1 MIFAVACD
9 KVPLLAP
16 TQSTITLSVNSTTV
30 GVNGT
35 VQVIAT
41 VVEQAGTPVQNGTLV
56 TFTGSL
62 GSFDPVDAETTNGKA
77 TTIFRSNGESGT
89 AKIGAVSGGAKAT
102 EVDLKI
108 GGAAADQVVVRAE
121 PGTVPVT
128 GGTTQIVA
136 SVIDVNGNPLVG
148 APVVFSADNGV
159 LSPNSAVTN
168 SAGEARTSLET
179 TRTTI
184 VRAAVGAKFAT
195 VTVTAVPLP
204 TISIALASSGGIGAG
219 QPEVGSPVSFTVT
232 PGTPS
237 GSGTA
242 PPPGNPIRNV
252 IVDYGDGQTDNLGGI
267 TATTTI
273 SHTYARPGTYRVTAT
288 VTDIQ
293 GLTNNASL
301 VINVSE
307 RSPITVTL
315 NASPNPVT
323 LGGLQQGLVQ
333 FTANATTSGT
343 GTTGLTYFWDFG
355 DGASAITSGGT
366 TNHRYSA
373 TGTYVTRLTVRSATG
388 QEGFGEVTVRV
399 VSTP

>member
-1 MIFAVACD
+1 
-9 KVPLLAP
+9 
-16 TQSTITLSVNSTTV
+16 
-30 GVNGT
+30 
-35 VQVIAT
+35 
-41 VVEQAGTPVQNGTLV
+41 
-56 TFTGSL
+56 
-62 GSFDPVDAETTNGKA
+62 
-77 TTIFRSNGESGT
+77 
-89 AKIGAVSGGAKAT
+89 
-102 EVDLKI
+102 
-108 GGAAADQVVVRAE
+108 
-121 PGTVPVT
+121 
-128 GGTTQIVA
+128 
-136 SVIDVNGNPLVG
+136 
-148 APVVFSADNGV
+148 
-159 LSPNSAVTN
+159 
-168 SAGEARTSLET
+168 
-179 TRTTI
+179 
-184 VRAAVGAKFAT
+184 
-195 VTVTAVPLP
+195 
-204 TISIALASSGGIGAG
+204 
-219 QPEVGSPVSFTVT
+219 
-232 PGTPS
+232 
-237 GSGTA
+237 
-242 PPPGNPIRNV
+242 V